1 MIIKYFLLLTS
12 MKGNEFQSV
21 EVNSIILQL
30 TNIRKYEFIVSLE
43 EPTG

>member
-1 MIIKYFLLLTS
+1 MN
-12 MKGNEFQSV
+12 GNEFQSV
-21 EVNSIILQL
+21 AVNSIILQL